1 MAHLPPIVSDLAM
14 ILLVAGITTI
24 LFKKLNQ
31 PLVLGYIVAGFIT
44 GPHFSFFPTV
54 TDFSNIHTWSEI
66 GIIFLMFSLGLEFSF
81 NKLKQVGSTAFI
93 ATIVEIAGLLSLGYG
108 TGMLMG
114 WSHMN
119 SLFLGGMLSMSSTT
133 IIIKAFEDLKMK
145 GKRFTEMVFGI
156 LIVEDIAGIIMMVL
170 LSTMAASA
178 GISGTELLTS
188 VMRLLFFLVLWFV
201 LGIYLVPTFYKRS
214 LTLMNNETML
224 VTSIGLCLGMVVL
237 ATHLGFSAALGAFIM
252 GSLIA
257 EAPNSEKIE
266 HLFTPVKDIFGAVF
280 FVSVGM
286 LVDPALL
293 LEYWLPIIILIFVT
307 IIGKLVFSAGGVLL
321 SGQSLQTS
329 ILCGFSLA
337 QIGEFSFIIASLG
350 MSLGVISDFIYP
362 IIVAVSV
369 MTTFTTPFCIMAAEP
384 AYRVIRR
391 LLPQS
396 VNDWLD
402 RYTEKNIGTR
412 DSADWTEFLKEYFTR
427 MLIFTTLL
435 TAIALFAEY
444 YLSGYLHNNLQLP
457 YADII
462 TAVLTFI
469 IMAPLL
475 RAVLVNRTSHP
486 ELFSALWF
494 QKRSNH
500 IPLVVLILLKV
511 IVAAGFIFFVFAQIL
526 GLAEIFAAAATL
538 VTAYFISSSDWLM
551 GEYLRMESR
560 FLVNLNER
568 HMRKHRE
575 ALKEAGEHQPY
586 GWFDE
591 DLQLAHYKVED
602 DSATIGKTLLDLELR
617 KAYGCN
623 VLQAQTPKQ
632 IYDMPGADFV
642 INTGTTL
649 LIIGTKAHFKLL
661 NAAIENKNLGWTLT
675 GEPTSMR
682 EFMLLNEAE
691 NRHEHAFL
699 PCAITIDKHSPL
711 LGKSI
716 KSTDIRNKWHCLVI
730 GLERGSYTIV
740 NPNISLVFEKDDL
753 LWILGKQKMI
763 NQLVRDEIL

>member
-54 TDFSNIHTWSEI
+54 TDFNNIHTWSEI

-81 NKLKQVGSTAFI
+81 NKLKQVGNTAFI

-145 GKRFTEMVFGI
+145 GKRFTEIVFGI

-170 LSTMAASA
+170 LSTLAASA
-178 GISGTELLTS
+178 GISGTELLS
-188 VMRLLFFLVLWFV
+188 GIMRLLFFLVLWFV
-201 LGIYLVPTFYKRS
+201 LGIYLVPTFFKRS
-214 LTLMNNETML
+214 LNLMNNETML

-293 LEYWLPIIILIFVT
+293 LEYWLPIIVLIIVT
-307 IIGKLVFSAGGVLL
+307 IAGKLVFSAGGVLL

-369 MTTFTTPFCIMAAEP
+369 TTTFTTPFCIMAADS
-384 AYRVIRR
+384 AYKGIRR
-391 LLPQS
+391 MLPDRT
-396 VNDWLD
+396 NEWLD
-402 RYTEKNIGTR
+402 RYTEKNISAGS
-412 DSADWTEFLKEYFTR
+412 SADWRIFLQEYFTR
-427 MLIFTTLL
+427 MLIFSTLL
-435 TAIALFAEY
+435 SATALFASY
-444 YLSGYLHNNLQLP
+444 YLSPYLGNNLKLP
-457 YADII
+457 YADVI

-469 IMAPLL
+469 IMAPFL
-475 RAVLVNRTSHP
+475 RALLVNRTSRP
-486 ELFSALWF
+486 ELFSVLWF
-494 QKRSNH
+494 QKRTNH
-500 IPLVVLILLKV
+500 IPLTVLIFIKV
-511 IVAAGFIFFVFAQIL
+511 IVAAGFIYFIFAEIM
-526 GLAEIFAAAATL
+526 GLATFFAAAATL
-538 VTAYFISSSDWLM
+538 VSAYFISSSDWLM

-568 HMRKHRE
+568 HMLKHRE
-575 ALKEAGEHQPY
+575 ALKESGDDHPY

-591 DLQLAHYKVED
+591 DLQLAHYKVEEG
-602 DSATIGKTLLDLELR
+602 SVTVGQTLLNLSLR
-617 KAYGCN
+617 EAYGCN
-623 VLQAQTPKQ
+623 VLQASTPKQ
-632 IYDMPGADFV
+632 IYDMPGASFV
-642 INTGTTL
+642 IRAGTTL
-649 LIIGTKAHFKLL
+649 LIIGTREHFKLL
-661 NAAIENKNLGWTLT
+661 NAAIESRKLGLKMIDSLV
-675 GEPTSMR
+675 SMR
-682 EFMLLNEAE
+682 QFMLINEAE
-691 NRHEHAFL
+691 ERHDIAFL

-740 NPNISLVFEKDDL
+740 NPNISLVFEKGDL
-753 LWILGKQKMI
+753 LWVLGKQKMI